1 MKPFVIT
8 LSHESILDLLSNQF
22 GIRKIARSLHKS
34 PSTIYRDIKKLEQ
47 YGYIS
52 RSVRSS
58 QSFYNINPS
67 GMEILKRYWNGEQKT
82 LTGYLIDATPRE
94 KLQIRLHR
102 LQIKYDLLNPISD
115 PSVIQFS
122 DYPSEFVKM
131 NNWTKNIISFQDFT
145 VILSTRSIIIT
156 GLQLESDIFEDV
168 EMTEANILASIQP
181 IVQSIEDKIHRF
193 NPHFK
198 LKRLAN
204 NVLSGHI
211 ISREWAYEHHPI
223 AETIKHMEIRDPA
236 DNKPRV
242 IVDQSKG
249 FAELETVHKDYST
262 QDMELLRK
270 NTWTMSQT
278 DFAEKFDIINSS
290 METIHSS
297 VDTLKQAYDQEFRD
311 TRREFNYQVSTVMDV
326 LQNMASRMKEIVER
340 IS

>member
-1 MKPFVIT
+1 MKTFRVCLT
-8 LSHESILDLLSNQF
+8 HQMILDSLSNQES
-22 GIRKIARSLHKS
+22 IRKIARSLSKS

-47 YGYIS
+47 YGYITRAL
-52 RSVRSS
+52 RST

-102 LQIKYDLLNPISD
+102 LQIKYHLLNPISD

-156 GLQLESDIFEDV
+156 GLQLESDILEDV

-181 IVQSIEDKIHRF
+181 IVQSIEEKIHRF

-223 AETIKHMEIRDPA
+223 AESVGHMEIRDPD

-249 FAELETVHKDYST
+249 FPELETVHKDYST

-270 NTWTMSQT
+270 NTWAMSQT
-278 DFAEKFDIINSS
+278 DFSQQFNNID
-290 METIHSS
+290 SS
-297 VDTLKQAYDQEFRD
+297 VQTISTTVETLKRAYDQEFKD
-311 TRREFNYQVSTVMDV
+311 TRKEFNYQVSTVMDV
-326 LQNMASRMKEIVER
+326 LQNMAVRMQELVKR
-340 IS
+340 

>member
-1 MKPFVIT
+1 M
-8 LSHESILDLLSNQF
+8 DLLSNQY
-22 GIRKIARSLHKS
+22 GIRKIARYLQKS
-34 PSTIYRDIKKLEQ
+34 PSTIYRDIRKLEE

-52 RSVRSS
+52 RVVRSS
-58 QSFYNINPS
+58 QVFYNINPS
-67 GMEILKRYWNGEQKT
+67 GMEYLRKYWNGEQKT
-82 LTGYLIDATPRE
+82 LTGYLINATPPE
-94 KLQIRLHR
+94 TKLQIRLHR

-145 VILSTRSIIIT
+145 VIVSTKSIIIT
-156 GLQLESDIFEDV
+156 GLQLESDIFQDV
-168 EMTEANILASIQP
+168 EMTEANILSSIQP
-181 IVQSIEDKIHRF
+181 MVLSLEEKIHRF
-193 NPHFK
+193 NPKFK

-223 AETIKHMEIRDPA
+223 AETIKHMEIRDPE

-249 FAELETVHKDYST
+249 FPELETVHKDFST

-270 NTWTMSQT
+270 NTWTLSQKDIDKEISSIQST
-278 DFAEKFDIINSS
+278 LEDFRHTY
-290 METIHSS
+290 METIEDSR
-297 VDTLKQAYDQEFRD
+297 K
-311 TRREFNYQVSTVMDV
+311 EFNYQTSSILDI
-326 LQNMASRMKEIVER
+326 LQNMATQMSKLQNYVFSR
-340 IS
+340 

>member
-1 MKPFVIT
+1 MKPFVIS
-8 LSHESILDLLSNQF
+8 LSHQIIMDLLSNQF
-22 GIRKIARSLHKS
+22 GIRKIARSLSKS

-58 QSFYNINPS
+58 QVFYNINPS
-67 GMEILKRYWNGEQKT
+67 GMEYLRKYWNGEQKT
-82 LTGYLIDATPRE
+82 LTGYLIDATPHE

-145 VILSTRSIIIT
+145 VIVSTKSIIIT
-156 GLQLESDIFEDV
+156 GLQLESDIFQDV

-181 IVQSIEDKIHRF
+181 LVQSLEEKIHRF

-223 AETIKHMEIRDPA
+223 AEAIGHMEIRDPG

-242 IVDQSKG
+242 IVDQSNG
-249 FAELETVHKDYST
+249 FPELETVHKDYST

-270 NTWTMSQT
+270 NTWRLSQK
-278 DFAEKFDIINSS
+278 D
-290 METIHSS
+290 
-297 VDTLKQAYDQEFRD
+297 LDQEISTIQTSLEDFKKTYMSTLEDSRK
-311 TRREFNYQVSTVMDV
+311 EFNYQNSTIMDI
-326 LQNMASRMKEIVER
+326 LQNMVTQMSKIQNMVLGR
-340 IS
+340 

>member
-1 MKPFVIT
+1 MKPFIIR
-8 LSHESILDLLSNQF
+8 LCHEEIMDLLSNQF

-52 RSVRSS
+52 RSIRSS
-58 QSFYNINPS
+58 QVFYNINPS
-67 GMEILKRYWNGEQKT
+67 GMEYLRRYWNGEQST
-82 LTGYLIDATPRE
+82 LTGYLIDATPHE

-145 VILSTRSIIIT
+145 VIVSTKSIIIT
-156 GLQLESDIFEDV
+156 GLQLESDIFQDV
-168 EMTEANILASIQP
+168 EMTEANILSSIQP
-181 IVQSIEDKIHRF
+181 LVLSLEEKIHRF
-193 NPHFK
+193 NPRFK

-223 AETIKHMEIRDPA
+223 AEAIKHMEIRDPT

-242 IVDQSKG
+242 IVDQSHG
-249 FAELETVHKDYST
+249 FPELETVHKDFST
-262 QDMELLRK
+262 QDMEILRK
-270 NTWTMSQT
+270 NTWTLSQKDLNT
-278 DFAEKFDIINSS
+278 EITSLQ
-290 METIHSS
+290 T
-297 VDTLKQAYDQEFRD
+297 TLEDVKQAYSKEFID
-311 TRREFNYQVSTVMDV
+311 TRKEFNYQVSTVMDV
-326 LQNMASRMKEIVER
+326 IQNMAATMEKIVAR

>member
-1 MKPFVIT
+1 MKPFVIS
-8 LSHESILDLLSNQF
+8 LSHQIIMDLLSNQF
-22 GIRKIARSLHKS
+22 GIRKIARSLSKS

-58 QSFYNINPS
+58 QVFYNINPS
-67 GMEILKRYWNGEQKT
+67 GMEYLRKYWNGEQKT
-82 LTGYLIDATPRE
+82 LTGYLIDATPHE

-145 VILSTRSIIIT
+145 VIVSTKSIIIT
-156 GLQLESDIFEDV
+156 GLQLESDIFQDV

-181 IVQSIEDKIHRF
+181 LVQSLEEKIHRF

-223 AETIKHMEIRDPA
+223 AEAIGHMEIRDPG

-242 IVDQSKG
+242 IVDQSNG
-249 FAELETVHKDYST
+249 FPELETVHKDYST

-270 NTWTMSQT
+270 NTWRLSQI
-278 DFAEKFDIINSS
+278 D
-290 METIHSS
+290 
-297 VDTLKQAYDQEFRD
+297 LDQEISTIQTSLEDFKKTYMSTLEDSRK
-311 TRREFNYQVSTVMDV
+311 EFNYQNSTIMDI
-326 LQNMASRMKEIVER
+326 LQNMVTQMSKIQNMVLGR
-340 IS
+340 

>member
-1 MKPFVIT
+1 MKPFVIS
-8 LSHESILDLLSNQF
+8 LSHQIIMDLLSNQF
-22 GIRKIARSLHKS
+22 GIRKIARSLSKS

-58 QSFYNINPS
+58 QVFYNINPS
-67 GMEILKRYWNGEQKT
+67 GMEYLRKYWNGEQKT
-82 LTGYLIDATPRE
+82 LTGYLIDATPHE

-145 VILSTRSIIIT
+145 VIVSTKSIIIT
-156 GLQLESDIFEDV
+156 GLQLESDIFQDV

-223 AETIKHMEIRDPA
+223 AEAIKHMEIRDPV

-249 FAELETVHKDYST
+249 FPELETVHKDFST

-270 NTWTMSQT
+270 NTWTLSQK
-278 DFAEKFDIINSS
+278 DLDQEIS
-290 METIHSS
+290 TIQTSL
-297 VDTLKQAYDQEFRD
+297 DTISQAYKKEFKD
-311 TRREFNYQVSTVMDV
+311 TRNEFNYQVSTVMDV
-326 LQNMASRMKEIVER
+326 IQNMAATMEKIVAR